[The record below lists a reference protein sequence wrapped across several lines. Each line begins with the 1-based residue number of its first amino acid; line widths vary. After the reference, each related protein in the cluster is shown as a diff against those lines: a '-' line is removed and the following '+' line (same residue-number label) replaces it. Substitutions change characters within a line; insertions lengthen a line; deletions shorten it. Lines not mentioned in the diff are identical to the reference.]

1 MKKTIL
7 TFGLI
12 SGAIS
17 SLVMVAIVPFAD
29 RIGFERG
36 PVIGY
41 TSIVLS
47 FLLVFFGIR
56 SYRDN
61 MGNGQITFLKA
72 FAVGISITLISCACY
87 VVTWEVI
94 YYNFLP
100 DFWDKY
106 GAHLVEKLRASGASD
121 AAVQARLHDV
131 ENDQVEFVGARK
143 FEGFYAVGCADDGVA
158 FFFQTLAKK
167 FDHALFVFGQQ
178 QIHTRDRLI
187 RKYTAGVTPSDR
199 TIETRI
205 PPITAMASG
214 CSICEPAPN
223 AKARGSM
230 PAMVAMAVITIG
242 LNLLRPAWIMA
253 SSGEYP
259 QAMELLANGKIK
271 VKPLITA
278 VAPLGDGPQWFSRLH
293 AGEPNLMKVVLDPR
307 A

>member
-61 MGNGQITFLKA
+61 IGNGQITFLKA
-72 FAVGISITLISCACY
+72 FAVGISITLISCICY
-87 VVTWEVI
+87 VVAWEVI

-106 GAHLVEKLRASGASD
+106 GAHLVEKLRASGASP
-121 AAVQARLHDV
+121 AALQAKLQ
-131 ENDQVEFVGARK
+131 E
-143 FEGFYAVGCADDGVA
+143 VA
-158 FFFQTLAKK
+158 KYKELYPNPLLNA
-167 FDHALFVFGQQ
+167 ALTF
-178 QIHTRDRLI
+178 
-187 RKYTAGVTPSDR
+187 
-199 TIETRI
+199 IE
-205 PPITAMASG
+205 PFPIG
-214 CSICEPAPN
+214 L
-223 AKARGSM
+223 
-230 PAMVAMAVITIG
+230 VITLIWAA
-242 LNLLRPAWIMA
+242 LLRRREQSQPDRRPLPA
-253 SSGEYP
+253 S
-259 QAMELLANGKIK
+259 
-271 VKPLITA
+271 
-278 VAPLGDGPQWFSRLH
+278 
-293 AGEPNLMKVVLDPR
+293 
-307 A
+307 

>member
-61 MGNGQITFLKA
+61 LGNGQITFLKA
-72 FAVGISITLISCACY
+72 FAVGISITLISCVCY

-121 AAVQARLHDV
+121 AAVQARLQEV
-131 ENDQVEFVGARK
+131 AKYKVLYKNPF
-143 FEGFYAVGCADDGVA
+143 FNAVLT
-158 FFFQTLAKK
+158 F
-167 FDHALFVFGQQ
+167 
-178 QIHTRDRLI
+178 
-187 RKYTAGVTPSDR
+187 
-199 TIETRI
+199 IE
-205 PPITAMASG
+205 PFPIG
-214 CSICEPAPN
+214 L
-223 AKARGSM
+223 
-230 PAMVAMAVITIG
+230 VITLISA
-242 LNLLRPAWIMA
+242 LILRRRP
-253 SSGEYP
+253 SSQRERS
-259 QAMELLANGKIK
+259 
-271 VKPLITA
+271 PLPT
-278 VAPLGDGPQWFSRLH
+278 S
-293 AGEPNLMKVVLDPR
+293 
-307 A
+307 